1 MSFSGPRR
9 VACGLLIALV
19 IALPAAPGQE
29 ADKNPAR
36 KATAPVAHLV
46 YAVRGGAAKELANAL
61 TRHFLAEPGFQAVPD
76 AGSNTLLLSG
86 PKAALDDALA
96 ALREIDRP
104 ARTVRV
110 EVLYLQLAKGDD
122 GAKPLDVA
130 GLTGGA
136 GEVRAKVRELQQ
148 KGAITSVKTVELTAL
163 TGHNTRT
170 QVSENKPFVTGV
182 AVAGGFGGGGF
193 GGGRGGADAPGQR
206 PGGGRGGAGGGG
218 FGGGRGGAGGITTRS
233 ISYRN
238 VGTTV
243 EVRPE
248 VGPDGQ
254 VMLELRVE
262 DAGMHSAEGGVA
274 IGADDKGTAI
284 PAAVFAVFNL
294 ETQVKVRPGQMVMA
308 QGMKSES
315 KAGQAQTIVLVTAST
330 DEAKPKGGKSSS
342 RRGRRP

>member
-1 MSFSGPRR
+1 MSFSHPLR
-9 VACGLLIALV
+9 VVSGLLVALV
-19 IALPAAPGQE
+19 IALPSAPGQE
-29 ADKNPAR
+29 ADKQPVP
-36 KATAPVAHLV
+36 KAAAPVVRQV

-61 TRHFLAEPGFQAVPD
+61 ALHFQAEPGFRAVPD

-96 ALREIDRP
+96 ALRAIDRP
-104 ARTVRV
+104 ARAVHV
-110 EVLYLQLAKGDD
+110 EVLCLQLGAKAGGEAVRD
-122 GAKPLDVA
+122 AKPLDVA

-148 KGAITSVKTVELTAL
+148 KGVISSAKTVELTAL

-182 AVAGGFGGGGF
+182 T
-193 GGGRGGADAPGQR
+193 GGRFD
-206 PGGGRGGAGGGG
+206 GGG
-218 FGGGRGGAGGITTRS
+218 FGGGRGGAGGAGGGGGPTTRS

-238 VGTTV
+238 VGTSV
-243 EVRPE
+243 QVQPE

-254 VMLELRVE
+254 VTLDLHVE
-262 DAGMHSAEGGVA
+262 DAGMQSAEGGVA
-274 IGADDKGTAI
+274 VGADDKGTAI
-284 PAAVFAVFNL
+284 PAAEFVVFSL

-308 QGMKSES
+308 QGMKAES

-330 DEAKPKGGKSSS
+330 DEANPKGG
-342 RRGRRP
+342 R